1 MDKRN
6 GHKMA
11 AGLCLL
17 AALSLASGC
26 GSKAEQETTATSALA
41 EETMTA
47 AETAEMETETEA
59 EEPATEAE
67 RETAAEDAAEAEAE
81 AAADAETAET
91 YPGTLAAAEGE
102 EQAYFGVMYA
112 SVLDL
117 WQDGDGV
124 NIYSL
129 QDSNDPENI
138 WTVSGLDIGLVD
150 TELEKGSQAAFLF
163 SGDMARD
170 PEQVVLV
177 AAVPYTAYRLG
188 RAEGTTDNNMMSTF
202 SIRTD
207 SGEQISFLKDGCR
220 IEEGAMSRN
229 EGDRVIVYYAYS
241 QENAVYYPLE
251 VRAAE

>member
-1 MDKRN
+1 MDKRK

-26 GSKAEQETTATSALA
+26 GSKAEQETTAASALA

-47 AETAEMETETEA
+47 AETAETETETE
-59 EEPATEAE
+59 
-67 RETAAEDAAEAEAE
+67 
-81 AAADAETAET
+81 AETAET

-117 WQDGDGV
+117 WQDGEGV

>member
-1 MDKRN
+1 MDKKK

-26 GSKAEQETTATSALA
+26 GSKAEQETTAASALA

-47 AETAEMETETEA
+47 AETAETETETE
-59 EEPATEAE
+59 
-67 RETAAEDAAEAEAE
+67 
-81 AAADAETAET
+81 AETAET

-117 WQDGDGV
+117 WQDGEGV

-163 SGDMARD
+163 SGDMARN

-207 SGEQISFLKDGCR
+207 NGEQISFLKDGCK

-229 EGDRVIVYYAYS
+229 EGDRVVVYYAYS

>member
-1 MDKRN
+1 MDKRK

-26 GSKAEQETTATSALA
+26 GSKAEQETTAASALA

-47 AETAEMETETEA
+47 AETAETETETE
-59 EEPATEAE
+59 
-67 RETAAEDAAEAEAE
+67 
-81 AAADAETAET
+81 AETAET
-91 YPGTLAAAEGE
+91 YPGTLSAAEGE

-117 WQDGDGV
+117 WQDGEGV

-163 SGDMARD
+163 SGDMARN

>member
-1 MDKRN
+1 MDKRK

-26 GSKAEQETTATSALA
+26 SSKAEQETTAASALA

-47 AETAEMETETEA
+47 AETAETETETE
-59 EEPATEAE
+59 
-67 RETAAEDAAEAEAE
+67 
-81 AAADAETAET
+81 AETAET

-117 WQDGDGV
+117 WQDGEGV

-163 SGDMARD
+163 SGDMARN

-229 EGDRVIVYYAYS
+229 EGDRVVVYYAYS

>member
-1 MDKRN
+1 MDKRK

-26 GSKAEQETTATSALA
+26 GSKAEQETTTASALA

-47 AETAEMETETEA
+47 AETAETETETE
-59 EEPATEAE
+59 
-67 RETAAEDAAEAEAE
+67 
-81 AAADAETAET
+81 AETAET

-117 WQDGDGV
+117 WQDGEGV

-202 SIRTD
+202 SKRTD
-207 SGEQISFLKDGCR
+207 TGEQISFMKDGCR
-220 IEEGAMSRN
+220 IEEGAKSRN
-229 EGDRVIVYYAYS
+229 QGDRVVVYYAYS